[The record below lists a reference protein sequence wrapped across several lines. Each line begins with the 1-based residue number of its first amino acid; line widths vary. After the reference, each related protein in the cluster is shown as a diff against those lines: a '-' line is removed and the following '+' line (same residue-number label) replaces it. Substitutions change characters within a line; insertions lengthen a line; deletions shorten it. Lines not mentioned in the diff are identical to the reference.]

1 MPVSLAVKKRVK
13 VILIVLV
20 VVILVS
26 PLIYIFIS
34 SFKPIKEIMG
44 KVAIFPKQPTLKN
57 YKTLLF
63 ARTPVRDFPRI
74 LLNTLY
80 VSSLSAILS
89 IALSAVSAYAIA
101 KTKELRTGIMPKLL
115 LFIYVF
121 PTIIVLTPMY
131 QLFAGIGLW
140 DSYFGLV
147 ILYSGLTS
155 PFCTWLLVSFFESI
169 PKELEEA
176 AQVDGAN
183 ALTRFMRIVLP
194 ITMPGVI
201 TVGAYAFISAW
212 GEYMFALVMINS
224 SAKKTAALGLATF
237 TAEQYIEWGPLLA
250 GSIIIILPIFVIFL
264 PVSKLFIRGF
274 MSGAVKG

>member
-1 MPVSLAVKKRVK
+1 MKPAARRRLRAALTAAVLLF
-13 VILIVLV
+13 LIW
-20 VVILVS
+20 
-26 PLIYIFIS
+26 PLLYIFIS
-34 SFKPIKEIMG
+34 SFKPIREIMG
-44 KVAIFPKQPTLKN
+44 RAELFPKNPTAAN
-57 YKTLLF
+57 YATLLF

-80 VSSLSAILS
+80 VSTLSAVLS
-89 IALSAVSAYAIA
+89 VAISSVSAYAIA
-101 KTKELRTGIMPKLL
+101 RTRELRTGITSKLL

-131 QLFAGIGLW
+131 QLFALIGLW
-140 DSYFGLV
+140 DSYYGLV
-147 ILYSGLTS
+147 IVYAGLAS

-169 PKELEEA
+169 PRELEESA
-176 AQVDGAN
+176 AVDGAN
-183 ALTRFMRIVLP
+183 AVNRFVRIVLP
-194 ITMPGVI
+194 ISMPGIV

-250 GSIIIILPIFVIFL
+250 GSILIILPIFVLFL
-264 PVSKLFIRGF
+264 PVSRFFIRGF
-274 MSGAVKG
+274 MSGAVKA

>member
-1 MPVSLAVKKRVK
+1 VPVSPAAKKRVK
-13 VILIVLV
+13 VILIILV
-20 VVILVS
+20 VVILIS
-26 PLIYIFIS
+26 PLLYIFVS

-44 KVAIFPKQPTLKN
+44 KVHVFPKQPTIKN

-80 VSSLSAILS
+80 VS
-89 IALSAVSAYAIA
+89 ALSALFSIAISAMSAYAIA
-101 KTKELRTGIMPKLL
+101 RTKQLRGGIMSKLL

-140 DSYFGLV
+140 DSYIGLV
-147 ILYSGLTS
+147 VVYCGLAS

-169 PKELEEA
+169 PKELEES

-201 TVGAYAFISAW
+201 TVAAYAFITAW

-264 PVSKLFIRGF
+264 PVSKLFIQGF

>member
-1 MPVSLAVKKRVK
+1 MTTVVRRRLRAGVTA
-13 VILIVLV
+13 IVLLFL
-20 VVILVS
+20 IW
-26 PLIYIFIS
+26 PLLYIFVS
-34 SFKPIKEIMG
+34 SFKPIREIMG
-44 KVAIFPKQPTLKN
+44 RAELFPKNPTVAN
-57 YKTLLF
+57 YGTLLL

-80 VSSLSAILS
+80 VSSLSALLS
-89 IALSAVSAYAIA
+89 VALSSVSAYAIA
-101 KTKELRTGIMPKLL
+101 RTRELRSGILSKLL

-131 QLFAGIGLW
+131 QLFTLIGLW
-140 DSYFGLV
+140 DSYYGLV
-147 ILYSGLTS
+147 IVYSGLAS

-169 PKELEEA
+169 PKELEESA
-176 AQVDGAN
+176 AVDGAN
-183 ALTRFMRIVLP
+183 AINRFVRIVLP
-194 ITMPGVI
+194 ISMPGIV

-250 GSIIIILPIFVIFL
+250 GSILIIVPIFVLFL
-264 PVSKLFIRGF
+264 PVSRFFIRGF
-274 MSGAVKG
+274 MSGAVKA

>member
-1 MPVSLAVKKRVK
+1 MSPAAKKRAK

-20 VVILVS
+20 VVILIS
-26 PLIYIFIS
+26 PLLYIFVS
-34 SFKPIKEIMG
+34 SFKPVKEIMG
-44 KVAIFPKQPTLKN
+44 KVHVFPKQPTLKN
-57 YKTLLF
+57 YQSLLF

-80 VSSLSAILS
+80 VSTLSAILS
-89 IALSAVSAYAIA
+89 IALSAMSAYAISR
-101 KTKELRTGIMPKLL
+101 TRELRTGIISKLL

-140 DSYFGLV
+140 DSYIGLV
-147 ILYSGLTS
+147 ILYAGLAS

-169 PKELEEA
+169 PKELEES
-176 AQVDGAN
+176 AQVDGAS
-183 ALTRFMRIVLP
+183 APKRFMRIVLP
-194 ITMPGVI
+194 LTMPGVI
-201 TVGAYAFISAW
+201 TVGAYAFITAW

-250 GSIIIILPIFVIFL
+250 GSIIIILPIFIIFL

-274 MSGAVKG
+274 MAGAVKG

>member
-1 MPVSLAVKKRVK
+1 VTSVVRRRLRAALTVAILL
-13 VILIVLV
+13 ILIW
-20 VVILVS
+20 
-26 PLIYIFIS
+26 PLLYIFVS
-34 SFKPIKEIMG
+34 SFKPIREIMG
-44 KVAIFPKQPTLKN
+44 RAELFPKNPTLAN
-57 YKTLLF
+57 YGTLLL

-80 VSSLSAILS
+80 VSTLSALLS
-89 IALSAVSAYAIA
+89 VALSSVSAYAIA
-101 KTKELRTGIMPKLL
+101 RTRELKSGITSKLL

-131 QLFAGIGLW
+131 QLFALIGLW
-140 DSYFGLV
+140 DSYYGLV
-147 ILYSGLTS
+147 IVYAGLAS

-169 PKELEEA
+169 PKELEESA
-176 AQVDGAN
+176 AVDGAN
-183 ALTRFMRIVLP
+183 AVNRFVRIVLP
-194 ITMPGVI
+194 ISMPGIV

-250 GSIIIILPIFVIFL
+250 GSILIIVPIFVLFL
-264 PVSKLFIRGF
+264 PVSRFFIRGF
-274 MSGAVKG
+274 MSGAVKA

>member
-1 MPVSLAVKKRVK
+1 MTTVVRRRLRAGVTA
-13 VILIVLV
+13 IVLLFL
-20 VVILVS
+20 IW
-26 PLIYIFIS
+26 PLLYIFVS
-34 SFKPIKEIMG
+34 SFKPIREIMG
-44 KVAIFPKQPTLKN
+44 RAELFPKNPTVAN
-57 YKTLLF
+57 YGTLLL

-80 VSSLSAILS
+80 VSSLSALLS
-89 IALSAVSAYAIA
+89 VALSSVSAYAIA
-101 KTKELRTGIMPKLL
+101 RTRELRSGILSKLL

-131 QLFAGIGLW
+131 QLFTLIGLW
-140 DSYFGLV
+140 DSYYGLV
-147 ILYSGLTS
+147 IVYSGLAS

-169 PKELEEA
+169 PKELEESA
-176 AQVDGAN
+176 AVDGAN
-183 ALTRFMRIVLP
+183 AINRFVRIVLP
-194 ITMPGVI
+194 ISMPGIV

-250 GSIIIILPIFVIFL
+250 GSILIIVPIFVLFL
-264 PVSKLFIRGF
+264 PVSRFFIRGF
-274 MSGAVKG
+274 MSGGVKA

>member
-1 MPVSLAVKKRVK
+1 MTSVVRRRLRAALTVAILL
-13 VILIVLV
+13 ILIW
-20 VVILVS
+20 
-26 PLIYIFIS
+26 PLLYIFVS
-34 SFKPIKEIMG
+34 SFKPIREIMG
-44 KVAIFPKQPTLKN
+44 RAELFPKNPTLAN
-57 YKTLLF
+57 YGTLLL

-80 VSSLSAILS
+80 VSTLSALLS
-89 IALSAVSAYAIA
+89 VALSSVSAYAIA
-101 KTKELRTGIMPKLL
+101 RTRELKSGITSKLL

-131 QLFAGIGLW
+131 QLFALIGLW
-140 DSYFGLV
+140 DSYYGLV
-147 ILYSGLTS
+147 IVYAGLAS

-169 PKELEEA
+169 PKELEESA
-176 AQVDGAN
+176 AVDGAN
-183 ALTRFMRIVLP
+183 AVNRFVRIVLP
-194 ITMPGVI
+194 ISMPGIV

-250 GSIIIILPIFVIFL
+250 GSILIIVPIFVLFL
-264 PVSKLFIRGF
+264 PVSRFFIRGF
-274 MSGAVKG
+274 MSGAVKA

>member
-1 MPVSLAVKKRVK
+1 LSPAIKKRVK
-13 VILIVLV
+13 VILILLV
-20 VVILVS
+20 VIILIS
-26 PLIYIFIS
+26 PLLYIFVS

-44 KVAIFPKQPTLKN
+44 KVALFPKKPTLGN

-63 ARTPVRDFPRI
+63 ARTPVRDFQRI
-74 LLNTLY
+74 LLNTLN

-89 IALSAVSAYAIA
+89 VALSAASAYAIA
-101 KTKELRTGIMPKLL
+101 RTRELRTGIMSKLL

-131 QLFAGIGLW
+131 QLFAAIGLW
-140 DSYFGLV
+140 DSYYGLV
-147 ILYSGLTS
+147 VLYSGLAS

-169 PKELEEA
+169 PKELEES

-183 ALTRFMRIVLP
+183 AVTRFMRIVLP
-194 ITMPGVI
+194 IAMPGVV

-274 MSGAVKG
+274 MSGAIKG